1 MGLGPTSDT
10 GLEGFEPTVGA
21 GPYITAESDWNAYN
35 IPTSP
40 IFYTYVNRFLLQ
52 RRVAIRTERQQRL
65 ESTLSYGRRIKGMI
79 DIIRHQV
86 STFRIQSDHPP
97 LREEPTPPTFKLY
110 MLLTQHMALLEGV
123 GAQIVE
129 MFAKHESIINK
140 LLRVITAEITS
151 HGRMLTSV
159 QIDIRRL
166 QRKV

>member
-1 MGLGPTSDT
+1 
-10 GLEGFEPTVGA
+10 
-21 GPYITAESDWNAYN
+21 
-35 IPTSP
+35 
-40 IFYTYVNRFLLQ
+40 
-52 RRVAIRTERQQRL
+52 
-65 ESTLSYGRRIKGMI
+65 
-79 DIIRHQV
+79 
-86 STFRIQSDHPP
+86 
-97 LREEPTPPTFKLY
+97 
-110 MLLTQHMALLEGV
+110 MALLEGV